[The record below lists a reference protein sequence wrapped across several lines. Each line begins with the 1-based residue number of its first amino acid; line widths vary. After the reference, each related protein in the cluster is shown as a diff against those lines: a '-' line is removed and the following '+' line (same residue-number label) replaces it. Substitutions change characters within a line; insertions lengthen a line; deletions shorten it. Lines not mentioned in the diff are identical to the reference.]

1 MKFSATQAFTSLST
15 HQVTEAY
22 ADARLY
28 PQFNSPHFGGAPE
41 VLDLT
46 YGADGVEVAVRYR
59 LKVDLPAA
67 AEAFVQA
74 DKLTF
79 VEYTT
84 LRHDGS
90 GTFDVAP
97 DHYGHILE
105 ASGEITIGGEP
116 ATRKYLGDIAV
127 DLGWAGMV
135 FQDRVERGIAEA
147 LEEALRLQV
156 EFVEAFVANDGKI

>member
-1 MKFSATQAFTSLST
+1 MKFSATQAFTSLSAL
-15 HQVTEAY
+15 QVTEAY

-28 PQFNSPHFGGAPE
+28 PTFRSAHFGDTPE
-41 VLDLT
+41 VLDLS
-46 YGADGVEVAVRYR
+46 YGADGIDLAVRYK

-90 GTFDVAP
+90 GAFDVAP

-105 ASGEITIGGEP
+105 AGGEIVTRGQP
-116 ATRKYLGDIAV
+116 ATRTYNGTITV
-127 DLGWAGMV
+127 DLGWAGMM
-135 FQDRVERGIAEA
+135 FQDRVERGIADA
-147 LEEALRLQV
+147 LEEALKLQV
-156 EFVEAFVANDGKI
+156 PFVEKFVSGS